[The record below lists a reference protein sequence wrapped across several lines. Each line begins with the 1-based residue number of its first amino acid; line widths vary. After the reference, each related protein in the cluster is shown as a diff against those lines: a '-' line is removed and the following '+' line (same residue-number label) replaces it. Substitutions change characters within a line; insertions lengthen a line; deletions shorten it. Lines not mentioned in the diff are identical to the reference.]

1 MVLTGRYGRGAPSPF
16 AARPR
21 RDDPRTADPAARGT
35 LPSSAG
41 NVGVAGLMVGEDVR
55 HAIAADAGPAAV
67 YLLPDVALQ
76 GDVFLDNVPLD
87 DVVIAAPAPVL
98 VVPATVAGLLDGLA
112 DDHQRRNFERVAPSG
127 VFSRSKLPPLSP
139 IRQI

>member
-1 MVLTGRYGRGAPSPF
+1 
-16 AARPR
+16 
-21 RDDPRTADPAARGT
+21 
-35 LPSSAG
+35 
-41 NVGVAGLMVGEDVR
+41 MVGEDVR

-67 YLLPDVALQ
+67 DLLPDVALQ

-112 DDHQRRNFERVAPSG
+112 A
-127 VFSRSKLPPLSP
+127 
-139 IRQI
+139 